1 VWRRGPPSPDGN
13 TAEIRQA
20 FTHVLINAVEAMP
33 DGGTLTIRTKSDGA
47 NCLIHVV
54 DTGVGMTIE
63 EQARCRQPFYSTKQG
78 RPGLGLSV
86 QISLPTRAVQE

>member
-1 VWRRGPPSPDGN
+1 MATPRKS
-13 TAEIRQA
+13 RQA